1 MQIGFLKNYNNNF
14 KQFFVS
20 DLVYYLSNSSDLY
33 SSKYWKKYYIL
44 FTIMNRIHTF
54 HIKIEKLWQY
64 LKCPNH
70 KMLYILC
77 IEFVLEISDIIYKKK
92 SDAFMNYSSF
102 NNN

>member
-33 SSKYWKKYYIL
+33 FFKYWKKYYIL

-64 LKCPNH
+64 IWNILTIKC
-70 KMLYILC
+70 YIYYALNL
-77 IEFVLEISDIIYKKK
+77 FSR
-92 SDAFMNYSSF
+92 
-102 NNN
+102 